1 MANTQNTEIENEEMV
16 MIEYYTAECEVDEDG
31 KMIPEYGEVSA
42 NDIKEMDGYD
52 HPVHRSLW
60 K

>member
-1 MANTQNTEIENEEMV
+1 MANQNTEIENEEMV
-16 MIEYYTAECEVDEDG
+16 MVEYYSAECETDESG

-42 NDIKEMDGYD
+42 SDIKEMEGYD
-52 HPVHRSLW
+52 LPVHRSLW

>member
-1 MANTQNTEIENEEMV
+1 MANTNATENEEMV
-16 MIEYYTAECEVDEDG
+16 MVEYYSAECETDESG

-42 NDIKEMDGYD
+42 SDLKEMEGYD
-52 HPVHRSLW
+52 LPVHRSLW